1 MQSFNSHD
9 PPKKKTSKEI
19 ILMMALHQTPNTT
32 TFMGAQQGVCIALP
46 TFGHGVTCT
55 KGDKGLRL
63 LRSYVS
69 WEDFVSNDER
79 MNAMSMRVVL
89 SFYAPNQMW
98 GGQTKESANT

>member
-1 MQSFNSHD
+1 
-9 PPKKKTSKEI
+9 
-19 ILMMALHQTPNTT
+19 MMALYQTANTT
-32 TFMGAQQGVCIALP
+32 TFMGGQQGVCNALP
-46 TFGHGVTCT
+46 TFGHGVTRT

-89 SFYAPNQMW
+89 SFHAPNQMS
-98 GGQTKESANT
+98 GGQTKESANI